1 MEQKVSTSKSALQYG
16 ALFGVLM
23 ILEFVIV
30 YVMDVDPISN
40 PTTGIIIN
48 TLNYLV
54 FPVSI
59 ITIGCVN
66 YKKNLNNGFVSF
78 VECLKIGVTICLI
91 AGLIYGVFSAVF
103 NMIFPEFVEDIMKKT
118 RQVMLQQ
125 NPNMSSEQAEM
136 AISMTKKFM
145 NPAIVIPATVAMFSF
160 MGLIF
165 SLIIGAFVKNENPHS
180 A

>member
-1 MEQKVSTSKSALQYG
+1 M
-16 ALFGVLM
+16 
-23 ILEFVIV
+23 
-30 YVMDVDPISN
+30 
-40 PTTGIIIN
+40 
-48 TLNYLV
+48 
-54 FPVSI
+54 
-59 ITIGCVN
+59 
-66 YKKNLNNGFVSF
+66 
-78 VECLKIGVTICLI
+78 KI
-91 AGLIYGVFSAVF
+91 
-103 NMIFPEFVEDIMKKT
+103 T

-125 NPNMSSEQAEM
+125 NPNMTSEQAEM

>member
-1 MEQKVSTSKSALQYG
+1 
-16 ALFGVLM
+16 
-23 ILEFVIV
+23 
-30 YVMDVDPISN
+30 
-40 PTTGIIIN
+40 
-48 TLNYLV
+48 
-54 FPVSI
+54 
-59 ITIGCVN
+59 
-66 YKKNLNNGFVSF
+66 
-78 VECLKIGVTICLI
+78 
-91 AGLIYGVFSAVF
+91 
-103 NMIFPEFVEDIMKKT
+103 MIFPEFVEDIMKKT

-160 MGLIF
+160 MGFIF